1 MDSARAGREASNNS
15 HRSLGRHSSTFLNS
29 GCIRRMMRGV
39 SSRDSPFSRRFS
51 SPFSL
56 PLSPEGLLLFPGD
69 PCVAPV
75 CEDAIILHSSY
86 RRYLTRFLPPRVI
99 TKRFELTIEYFSN
112 QPLDY
117 SILIVP
123 LRLEDFNFNF
133 NSLRNFSC
141 LEIINLLPLLF
152 ENSLRFL
159 PFPFFSFLFFQGEK
173 GGGRVAASWR
183 FEISKRLPRRRE
195 SCCHSPLAPLFP
207 IMLGSLFLEQK
218 TILRGAYLCRE
229 LRLERASQ
237 IL

>member
-1 MDSARAGREASNNS
+1 MKKGSGQMKGVISFFFFSSLCVVYGRSREFFLPSTLYISPRVSKIAIEIPGIFFAEKNRGGGEAYLDSARAGREASNNS

-56 PLSPEGLLLFPGD
+56 PLSPEGLLLFPSD

-86 RRYLTRFLPPRVI
+86 RRYLTRFLPSRVI

-123 LRLEDFNFNF
+123 LRLENFNF
-133 NSLRNFSC
+133 NL
-141 LEIINLLPLLF
+141 
-152 ENSLRFL
+152 
-159 PFPFFSFLFFQGEK
+159 
-173 GGGRVAASWR
+173 
-183 FEISKRLPRRRE
+183 
-195 SCCHSPLAPLFP
+195 LAPQLLVF
-207 IMLGSLFLEQK
+207 GNN
-218 TILRGAYLCRE
+218 
-229 LRLERASQ
+229 
-237 IL
+237 

>member
-1 MDSARAGREASNNS
+1 MKKGSGQMKGVISFFFFFSSLRVVYGRSREFFLPSTLYISPRVSKIAIEIPGIFFAEKNRGGGEAYLDSARAGREASNNS

-86 RRYLTRFLPPRVI
+86 RRYLTRFLPLRVI

-123 LRLEDFNFNF
+123 LRLEDFNFN
-133 NSLRNFSC
+133 
-141 LEIINLLPLLF
+141 LLARQLLVF
-152 ENSLRFL
+152 GNN
-159 PFPFFSFLFFQGEK
+159 
-173 GGGRVAASWR
+173 
-183 FEISKRLPRRRE
+183 
-195 SCCHSPLAPLFP
+195 
-207 IMLGSLFLEQK
+207 
-218 TILRGAYLCRE
+218 
-229 LRLERASQ
+229 
-237 IL
+237 